1 MYPNSA
7 VVVKDLRIQAGCG
20 ATLST
25 TLQGPQLGQTTPVR
39 MSEAQW
45 QNLFPLRHLRRPF
58 SRRSHQQL
66 RPRNPRLGFARP
78 RWPAKELRARQLLH
92 ECLADSNKP
101 CTRAKPTNKPVCTPV
116 VPPTPVVQIG
126 AASVGKVTDAVL
138 PQPGPRPRHRAPMA
152 AYLPMTIG
160 GTTTALEPRPG
171 GGCNKCCPTAGA
183 DADGVRA

>member
-25 TLQGPQLGQTTPVR
+25 TLQGPQLGQTTLVR

-66 RPRNPRLGFARP
+66 RPRNPLESILRLMSLIFLFCGLTHNHLGA
-78 RWPAKELRARQLLH
+78 
-92 ECLADSNKP
+92 
-101 CTRAKPTNKPVCTPV
+101 PT
-116 VPPTPVVQIG
+116 
-126 AASVGKVTDAVL
+126 
-138 PQPGPRPRHRAPMA
+138 HRATA
-152 AYLPMTIG
+152 ALVLS
-160 GTTTALEPRPG
+160 AS
-171 GGCNKCCPTAGA
+171 
-183 DADGVRA
+183 